1 MAEKLELL
9 VDGGAATAGPPLGP
23 ALGPLGINIVQIVAA
38 INDKTK
44 EFKGM
49 KVPVRL
55 VVDTKTKEFT
65 IEVGT
70 PPASALIIKEAG
82 IEKGSGKSKTENV
95 GNISIQQAVKIAK
108 MKQDSLLGKNMKKAV
123 KEVVGTC
130 VSMGVTVEGKSPKD
144 VLKDIDAGFYN
155 EVLIEKQ

>member
-9 VDGGAATAGPPLGP
+9 VDGGAATPGPPLGP
-23 ALGPLGINIVQIVAA
+23 ALGPLGVNIVQIVAA
-38 INDKTK
+38 INEKTR

-49 KVPVRL
+49 KVPVKL
-55 VVDTKTKEFT
+55 TIDTTTKAYT
-65 IEVGT
+65 VEVGT

-82 IEKGSGKSKTENV
+82 IEKGGGKSSHETA
-95 GNISIQQAVKIAK
+95 GNITMAQAVRVAK
-108 MKQDSLLGKNMKKAV
+108 MKQDSLLGVTFKKRV

-130 VSMGVTVEGKSPKD
+130 VSMGVTVEGKNPKD

-155 EVLIEKQ
+155 ELLIEK